1 MFKRRLLAC
10 SFCGRSATQ
19 VAKLVAGPKVYI
31 CDFCVAE
38 ASRIMNTPDAT
49 DTPRSSSKSVWVSLT
64 VRLSRL
70 LTRAQ
75 FRAA

>member
-38 ASRIMNTPDAT
+38 ASRIMNTPDAKE
-49 DTPRSSSKSVWVSLT
+49 TPRSAAKSVWVSLT